1 LPDYIIHLLIP
12 LEVRVINVPNP
23 EAAKDMAQWI
33 VNNEKLDK
41 LVAEALDLT
50 SFSPK
55 PALYNFT
62 EEPED

>member
-1 LPDYIIHLLIP
+1 
-12 LEVRVINVPNP
+12 VRVINVPNP